1 MSNGEGEA
9 RAPTKAAILNYV
21 ENFIEKRDNQRRAS
35 GDSVIDARLDKD
47 SIVINTDASNFRGDN
62 LVSDR
67 PGRLVMNDIDT

>member
-1 MSNGEGEA
+1 MSNAEGEA

-35 GDSVIDARLDKD
+35 GDAVIDARSDRGLDKD
-47 SIVINTDASNFRGDN
+47 SIVINTQTGSFRGDS

-67 PGRLVMNDIDT
+67 QGSWK